1 MGWIYVVLM
10 VLVMI
15 LTSYEIIWSYRELK
29 KTKQKVDL
37 FRFVAKIMC
46 LVFLII
52 ILFWIINTIL
62 SLSMNV

>member
-1 MGWIYVVLM
+1 MEWIYVVLM
-10 VLVMI
+10 VLVMM

-37 FRFVAKIMC
+37 VRFVAKIMC

-52 ILFWIINTIL
+52 ILFWIIDTVL
-62 SLSMNV
+62 RLSMNV

>member
-10 VLVMI
+10 VLVMM

-37 FRFVAKIMC
+37 VRFVAKIMC

-52 ILFWIINTIL
+52 ILFWIIDTVL
-62 SLSMNV
+62 RLSMNV